1 MSPRLLALLALIR
14 PPNVFTAF
22 ADALAGLVVLLA
34 LGIAVPDR
42 GCAILLASG
51 CLYLSGIVL
60 NDVFDREIDA
70 RERPTRPIPSGA
82 ISVATAT
89 LLGAGLMAA
98 GILIAAWIGRAPG
111 TLAAVLAACILVYD
125 AGAKATPLGPLVMGA
140 CRGLDLA
147 LAISTGLSLASAWP
161 PIALAGPIVLALY
174 VTGLT
179 YIARDEVDGNTT
191 RRARTGLAFL
201 AVLALAVVIALVTAP
216 GIPATRWAWP
226 WIALALVLGWLNWS
240 PVWHRHDG
248 RSTGR
253 AIGGGIMLIPVI
265 DAAVCAV
272 AGEPFWALTVALLV
286 FPALMLKQFFSPT

>member
-1 MSPRLLALLALIR
+1 MIGLLALLR

-34 LGIAVPDR
+34 LGISVPDR
-42 GCAILLASG
+42 ACAILLASG
-51 CLYLSGIVL
+51 ALYLSGIVL

-82 ISVATAT
+82 VSVVTAT
-89 LLGAGLMAA
+89 LLGCLLMAS
-98 GILIAAWIGRAPG
+98 GIAIAWWIGRGSG
-111 TLAAVLAACILVYD
+111 TVALILAGCILLYD
-125 AGAKATPLGPLVMGA
+125 GGAKSTKVGPLVMGT

-147 LAISTGLSLASAWP
+147 LGLSTGLPLTSTWP
-161 PIALAGPIVLALY
+161 AIAIAGPIVLALY
-174 VTGLT
+174 VAGLT

-191 RRARTGLAFL
+191 RRARTGLTFL
-201 AVLALAVVIALVTAP
+201 ALLAAAVLVALLVVP
-216 GIPATRWAWP
+216 GLPASRWAWL
-226 WIALALVLGWLNWS
+226 WVVAALALGWRNWS

-265 DAAVCAV
+265 DATVCAV
-272 AGEPFWALTVALLV
+272 AGMPFWAVTVALLV
-286 FPALMLKQFFSPT
+286 FPALILKQFFSPT

>member
-1 MSPRLLALLALIR
+1 MSGLLALLR

-22 ADALAGLVVLLA
+22 ADSLAGLVVLLA
-34 LGIAVPDR
+34 LGFGVPDR
-42 GCAILLASG
+42 ACAILLASG
-51 CLYLSGIVL
+51 ALYLSGIVL

-82 ISVATAT
+82 VSVTTAT
-89 LLGAGLMAA
+89 LLGFVLMASGVA
-98 GILIAAWIGRAPG
+98 IAWWIGPAPG
-111 TLAAVLAACILVYD
+111 TLAVILAVCILLYD
-125 AGAKATPLGPLVMGA
+125 GGAKATRLGPLVMGS

-147 LAISTGLSLASAWP
+147 LGLSTGLPLAKPWP
-161 PIALAGPIVLALY
+161 PIAIAGPIVLALY
-174 VTGLT
+174 VAGLT

-201 AVLALAVVIALVTAP
+201 AVLAIGAVIALVIAP
-216 GIPATRWAWP
+216 GLPASRWAWG
-226 WIALALVLGWLNWS
+226 WVVLVLVLGWRNWS

-265 DAAVCAV
+265 DATVCGV
-272 AGEPFWALTVALLV
+272 AGMPFWAAAVAALV
-286 FPALMLKQFFSPT
+286 FPALVLKQFFSPT